1 MLNIEIDGKAVQVEH
16 GSTIIDAADKLGVAI
31 PRFCYHPK
39 LSVAANCRMCLVQVE
54 KFNKPLPA
62 CATPV
67 ADGMKIFTR
76 SKEAVEAQQ
85 SVMEFLLINHPLD
98 CPICDQGGEC
108 ELQDIAMAYGTSG
121 SRYTEEKRVVFN
133 KNIGPL
139 ISTDMTRCIQ
149 CTRCVRFLKEIGGM
163 QELGMIGR
171 GEHAEIT
178 AYVDKSVNSE
188 LSGNIIDLCPVG
200 ALTNKPYRYTA
211 RSWELTRRPS
221 IAPHDG
227 LGSHIEVHVKDNKV
241 MRVLPREKESIN
253 ECWLSDRDRYSYEG
267 LNSPDRLQVPMI
279 KHNGAWVETDWKT
292 ALEFAAGQLKD
303 ITKQYGGDALGV
315 LVSPN
320 STMEEGFLIKQL
332 ANGLGCGNVDYRLRQ
347 TDFRLDGKRVGTPWM
362 GCNIDELGELDRILI
377 IGSNL
382 RNEHPLLAQRFRKSV
397 DNGAELSIISPLDNN
412 PLMPI
417 AHKVIVRPN
426 DMVNVLGQILKAMS
440 GLQRLSLCLPPSLN
454 KLLEQIE
461 VRPNTQAM
469 AESLAG
475 LGQEVDLVAPRVGI
489 FLGTLALT
497 DPRFT
502 ELYSMAE
509 AIGGICGAKGGILPP
524 AANSTG
530 MHMMG
535 VMPSATGMHARAMI
549 EIPRTAYLLLNIEP
563 ELDCQHAALAKAAM
577 AQAECVVALTAY
589 KSAALEHAD
598 VLLPIAPFTE
608 TSGTFMSMEGRV
620 QSFAAAVK
628 PLGECRPAW
637 KVLRVLANTLGL
649 EGFEFNSAEEV
660 KTAIFNGEK
669 PSMVVRRNLNNNLKE
684 LVEIAV
690 KIKSTGLQR
699 IGEVPQYES
708 DPLVRRAASLQKTKY
723 NTQPMARMRAE
734 QMTALG
740 LVEGDTVLATQDKGS
755 AVLQVSL
762 DNHVAMGCV
771 RVTAS
776 HEGSIGLGDL
786 MGDIAIEK
794 IENANAANIG
804 ISKPLSIKGF
814 ETNKASKPLSSL
826 PQ

>member
-1 MLNIEIDGKAVQVEH
+1 MLNIEIDGKPLEVEH
-16 GSTIIDAADKLGVAI
+16 GSTIIDAADKVGIAI
-31 PRFCYHPK
+31 PRFCYHKK

-67 ADGMKIFTR
+67 ADGMKIYTR
-76 SKEAVEAQQ
+76 SKAAVEAQQ

-108 ELQDIAMAYGTSG
+108 DLQDIAVAYGASG
-121 SRYTEEKRVVFN
+121 SRYAEEKRVVFN

-149 CTRCVRFLKEIGGM
+149 CTRCVRFLKEVGGM
-163 QELGMIGR
+163 QELGLVGR

-200 ALTNKPYRYTA
+200 ALTSKPFRYSA

-267 LNSPDRLQVPMI
+267 LNSPDRLKVPMI
-279 KHNGAWVETDWKT
+279 KHNGQWQETDWKT

-303 ITKQYGGDALGV
+303 ITTQHGGDALGV

-320 STMEEGFLIKQL
+320 STMEEGYLIKKL
-332 ANGLGCGNVDYRLRQ
+332 ANSLGCGNVDYRLRQ

-362 GCNIDELGELDRILI
+362 GCNIQEIEELDRILL
-377 IGSNL
+377 IGSNI
-382 RNEHPLLAQRFRKSV
+382 RNEHPLLAQRFRKAV
-397 DNGAELSIISPLDNN
+397 ANGAELCIVSPLDND
-412 PLMPI
+412 PLMDI

-440 GLQRLSLCLPPSLN
+440 GLQKLSLCLPPSLN
-454 KLLEQIE
+454 KLLEEIR

-469 AESLAG
+469 AECLAG
-475 LGQEVDLVAPRVGI
+475 MSEDLVLIAPKVGI
-489 FLGTLALT
+489 FIGNMGLS

-502 ELYSMAE
+502 EMYSMAE
-509 AIGGICGAKGGILPP
+509 AIAGISGAKGGILPA

-530 MHMMG
+530 MHLMG
-535 VMPSATGMHARAMI
+535 VMPSPTGMHARAML
-549 EIPRTAYLLLNIEP
+549 EVPRKAYLLLNIEP

-577 AQAECVVALTAY
+577 AKAECVVALTAY
-589 KSAALEHAD
+589 KSQALENAD
-598 VLLPIAPFTE
+598 ILLPIAPFTE

-620 QSFAAAVK
+620 QSFQAVTK
-628 PLGECRPAW
+628 PLGECRPGW

-649 EGFEFNSAEEV
+649 EGFDFNSSEEV
-660 KTAIFNGEK
+660 KNAIFNNEK
-669 PSMVVRRNLNNNLKE
+669 PSAVVWRSLNNNLKE
-684 LVEIAV
+684 LVEIQIN
-690 KIKSTGLQR
+690 IKKDGLQR

-708 DPLVRRAASLQKTKY
+708 DPIVRRSPPLQKTKY
-723 NTQPMARMRAE
+723 NIRPMARMCAE
-734 QMTALG
+734 QMALLG
-740 LVEGDTVLATQDKGS
+740 LVEGDIVLARQDRGS
-755 AVLQVSL
+755 AVLKVKL
-762 DNHVAMGCV
+762 DNHVAKGCV
-771 RVTAS
+771 RVAAS
-776 HEGSIGLGDL
+776 HELTTGLGDL
-786 MGDIAIEK
+786 MGDITIEK
-794 IENANAANIG
+794 TTEEHY
-804 ISKPLSIKGF
+804 KPY
-814 ETNKASKPLSSL
+814 ETTMMEAM
-826 PQ
+826 

>member
-1 MLNIEIDGKAVQVEH
+1 MVEIEIDGKALEVEY
-16 GSTIIDAADKLGVAI
+16 GSTIIDAADKLGIAI
-31 PRFCYHPK
+31 PRFCYHKK

-54 KFNKPLPA
+54 KFAKPLPA

-76 SKEAVEAQQ
+76 SKQAVEAQK

-108 ELQDIAMAYGTSG
+108 DLQDIAVAYGTSG

-149 CTRCVRFLKEIGGM
+149 CTRCVRFLKEVGGM
-163 QELGMIGR
+163 HELGLVGR
-171 GEHAEIT
+171 GEHVEIT

-200 ALTNKPYRYTA
+200 ALTSKPFRYSA

-267 LNSPDRLQVPMI
+267 LNSPDRLKVPMI
-279 KHNGAWVETDWKT
+279 KHNGTWQETDWKT
-292 ALEFAAGQLKD
+292 ALEFAAGQIKD
-303 ITKQYGGDALGV
+303 ITKQHGGDALGV

-320 STMEEGFLIKQL
+320 STMEEGYLIKEL
-332 ANGLGCGNVDYRLRQ
+332 AHGLGCDNVDYRLRQ

-362 GCNIDELGELDRILI
+362 GCNIQEIEELDRILL

-382 RNEHPLLAQRFRKSV
+382 RNEHPLLAQRFRKAV
-397 DNGAELSIISPLDNN
+397 NNGAELSIVSPLDNN
-412 PLMPI
+412 PLMDI

-440 GLQRLSLCLPPSLN
+440 KLQRLSLCLPPSLEN
-454 KLLEQIE
+454 LLSNIK
-461 VRPNTQAM
+461 VRDNTQAM

-475 LGQEVDLVAPRVGI
+475 LGGEIDLVAPKVGI
-489 FLGTLALT
+489 FIGNMGLS

-502 ELYSMAE
+502 EMYSMAE
-509 AIGGICGAKGGILPP
+509 AIGGICGAKGGILPA

-530 MHMMG
+530 MHLIG
-535 VMPSATGMHARAMI
+535 VMPNAGGLHAREML
-549 EIPRTAYLLLNIEP
+549 EQPRKAYLLLNIEP

-589 KSAALEHAD
+589 KSDALENAD

-620 QSFAAAVK
+620 QSFAAVTK

-649 EGFEFNSAEEV
+649 HGFDFDSSEQV
-660 KTAIFNGEK
+660 KSAIFKGEK
-669 PSMVVRRNLNNNLKE
+669 PSTVVWRNLNNNLKE
-684 LVEIAV
+684 LVEIQV
-690 KIKSTGLQR
+690 NIKHEGLQR

-708 DPLVRRAASLQKTKY
+708 DPIVRRSAPLQKTKY
-723 NTQPMARMRAE
+723 NTQPMARMCAA
-734 QMTALG
+734 QISALG
-740 LVEGDTVLATQDKGS
+740 LVDGETVLARQDKGS
-755 AVLQVSL
+755 AVLKVRL

-776 HEGSIGLGDL
+776 HENSTGLGDL
-786 MGDIAIEK
+786 MGDITLEK
-794 IENANAANIG
+794 YDSDKYASDNSRQEA
-804 ISKPLSIKGF
+804 
-814 ETNKASKPLSSL
+814 ETA
-826 PQ
+826 

>member
-1 MLNIEIDGKAVQVEH
+1 MLNIEIDGKSVEVEH
-16 GSTIIDAADKLGVAI
+16 GSTIIDAADKVGIAI

-76 SKEAVEAQQ
+76 SKSAIEAQQ

-108 ELQDIAMAYGTSG
+108 DLQDIAVAYGVSG

-139 ISTDMTRCIQ
+139 VSTDMTRCIQ
-149 CTRCVRFLKEIGGM
+149 CTRCVRFLKEVGGM
-163 QELGMIGR
+163 QELGMVGR

-200 ALTNKPYRYTA
+200 ALTSKPFRYSA

-221 IAPHDG
+221 IAPHDS

-253 ECWLSDRDRYSYEG
+253 ECWLSDRDRFSYEG
-267 LNSPDRLQVPMI
+267 LNSPDRLKVPMI
-279 KHNGAWVETDWKT
+279 KHNGAWVEVDWKT
-292 ALEFAAGQLKD
+292 ALEFAAGQIKD
-303 ITKQYGGDALGV
+303 ITNEYGSDALGV

-320 STMEEGFLIKQL
+320 STMEEGYLAKKL

-347 TDFRLDGKRVGTPWM
+347 TDFRLDGKRLGTPWM
-362 GCNIDELGELDRILI
+362 GCNIHELEQLDRII
-377 IGSNL
+377 VIGSNL
-382 RNEHPLLAQRFRKSV
+382 RNEHPLLAQRFRKAV
-397 DNGAELSIISPLDNN
+397 ANGAELSIVSPLDND
-412 PLMPI
+412 PLMEV

-426 DMVNVLGQILKAMS
+426 DIVNVLGQILKAMS
-440 GLQRLSLCLPPSLN
+440 GLQRLSLCLPPTLSA
-454 KLLEQIE
+454 LLEDIK
-461 VRPNTQAM
+461 VRPNTQAI

-475 LGQEVDLVAPRVGI
+475 HGRNYSLIAPKVGI
-489 FLGTLALT
+489 FLGNMALS

-502 ELYSMAE
+502 EMYSMAE
-509 AIGGICGAKGGILPP
+509 AIGGITGAKGGILPA

-535 VMPSATGMHARAMI
+535 VMPSSTGMHARAML
-549 EIPRTAYLLLNIEP
+549 EVPRKAYLLLNIEP

-577 AQAECVVALTAY
+577 EKAECVVALTAY
-589 KSAALEHAD
+589 KSQALDNAD
-598 VLLPIAPFTE
+598 ILLPIAPFTE

-620 QSFAAAVK
+620 QSFAAAVR
-628 PLGECRPAW
+628 PLGEARPGW

-649 EGFEFNSAEEV
+649 HDFDYESSDQV
-660 KTAIFNGEK
+660 KEAIFGGDK
-669 PSMVVRRNLNNNLKE
+669 PSAVVWRSLNNNLRE
-684 LVEIAV
+684 LVEIQV
-690 KIKSTGLQR
+690 NIKHDGLQR

-708 DPLVRRAASLQKTKY
+708 DPIVRRAPSLKKTKY
-723 NTQPMARMRAE
+723 NITPMARMCAKE
-734 QMTALG
+734 MEALG
-740 LVEGDTVLATQDKGS
+740 LVDGDQVLVRQEKGS
-755 AVLQVSL
+755 AILTVRL

-771 RVTAS
+771 RVAAARPETS
-776 HEGSIGLGDL
+776 SLGDL
-786 MGDIAIEK
+786 MGEITVEK
-794 IENANAANIG
+794 YE
-804 ISKPLSIKGF
+804 PETSIVN
-814 ETNKASKPLSSL
+814 NKIITEVHA
-826 PQ
+826 

>member
-1 MLNIEIDGKAVQVEH
+1 MLKIEIDGRQLEVEH
-16 GSTIIDAADKLGVAI
+16 GTTIIDAADAVGIAI
-31 PRFCYHPK
+31 PRFCYHKK
-39 LSVAANCRMCLVQVE
+39 LSVAANCRMCLVEVD
-54 KFNKPLPA
+54 KFRKPLPA

-67 ADGMKIFTR
+67 ADGMKIYTR

-108 ELQDIAMAYGTSG
+108 DLQDIAVAYGTSG

-149 CTRCVRFLKEIGGM
+149 CTRCVRFLKEVGGM
-163 QELGMIGR
+163 QELGMVGR

-178 AYVDKSVNSE
+178 AYVDQSVNSE
-188 LSGNIIDLCPVG
+188 LSGNIVDLCPVG
-200 ALTNKPYRYTA
+200 ALTNKPFRYSA
-211 RSWELTRRPS
+211 RSWELVRRPS

-267 LNSPDRLQVPMI
+267 LNSPDRLKVPMI
-279 KHNGAWVETDWKT
+279 KHGGQWQETDWKT
-292 ALEFAAGQLKD
+292 ALEYAAGQLKT
-303 ITKQYGGDALGV
+303 ITRQNGADALGV

-320 STMEEGFLIKQL
+320 STMEEGYLIKQL
-332 ANGLGCGNVDYRLRQ
+332 AEGLGCGNIDYRLRQ
-347 TDFRLDGKRVGTPWM
+347 TDFRLDGKRMGTPWM
-362 GCNIDELGELDRILI
+362 GCDIPEIEHLDRILL
-377 IGSNL
+377 IGSNI
-382 RNEHPLLAQRFRKSV
+382 RNEHPLLAQRLRKAV
-397 DNGAELSIISPLDNN
+397 ANGAELSIVSPLDND
-412 PLMPI
+412 PLMDI

-440 GLQRLSLCLPPSLN
+440 GLQKLSLCLPPSLN
-454 KLLEQIE
+454 ALLEEIR

-475 LGQEVDLVAPRVGI
+475 MSESLYLVAPKIGI
-489 FLGTLALT
+489 FLGNMALS

-502 ELYSMAE
+502 EMYSLAE
-509 AIGGICGAKGGILPP
+509 AIGGICGAKGGILPA

-535 VMPSATGMHARAMI
+535 VMPSPIGMHARAML
-549 EIPRTAYLLLNIEP
+549 EVPRKAYLLLNVEP
-563 ELDCQHAALAKAAM
+563 ELDCQNAALARAAM
-577 AQAECVVALTAY
+577 AQAECVVALTMF
-589 KSAALEHAD
+589 KSSALEHAD

-620 QSFAAAVK
+620 QSFKAVTR

-649 EGFEFNSAEEV
+649 EGFDFNSSEEV
-660 KTAIFNGEK
+660 KTKLFNGEK
-669 PSMVVRRNLNNNLKE
+669 PSAVVWRSLNNNMKQ
-684 LVEIAV
+684 LVDIEV
-690 KIKSTGLQR
+690 NIKKDGLQR

-708 DPLVRRAASLQKTKY
+708 DPIVRRSGPLQKTKY
-723 NTQPMARMRAE
+723 NIRPMARMCAT
-734 QMTALG
+734 QMEALG
-740 LVEGDTVLATQDKGS
+740 LQEGDVVIAKQARGS
-755 AVLQVSL
+755 AVLKVKL
-762 DNHVAMGCV
+762 DNHVAKGCV
-771 RVTAS
+771 RVAAS
-776 HEGSIGLGDL
+776 HEATVGLGDL
-786 MGDIAIEK
+786 MGDIIIEK
-794 IENANAANIG
+794 TAAENYQDDE
-804 ISKPLSIKGF
+804 IKML
-814 ETNKASKPLSSL
+814 EVY
-826 PQ
+826 

>member
-1 MLNIEIDGKAVQVEH
+1 MLNIEIDGKPLEVEH
-16 GSTIIDAADKLGVAI
+16 GSTIIDAADAAGIAI
-31 PRFCYHPK
+31 PRFCYHKK

-67 ADGMKIFTR
+67 ADGMKIYTR
-76 SKEAVEAQQ
+76 SKAAVEAQQ

-108 ELQDIAMAYGTSG
+108 DLQDIAVAYGASG
-121 SRYTEEKRVVFN
+121 SRYAEEKRVVFN

-149 CTRCVRFLKEIGGM
+149 CTRCVRFLKEVGGM
-163 QELGMIGR
+163 QELGLVGR

-200 ALTNKPYRYTA
+200 ALTNKPFRYSA

-267 LNSPDRLQVPMI
+267 LNSPDRLKVPMI
-279 KHNGAWVETDWKT
+279 KHNGQWQETDWKT

-303 ITKQYGGDALGV
+303 ITTQHGADGLGV

-320 STMEEGFLIKQL
+320 STMEEGYLIKKL

-362 GCNIDELGELDRILI
+362 GCNIQEIEELDRILL
-377 IGSNL
+377 IGSNI
-382 RNEHPLLAQRFRKSV
+382 RNEHPLLAQRFRKAV
-397 DNGAELSIISPLDNN
+397 ANGAELCIVSPLDNN
-412 PLMPI
+412 PLMDV

-440 GLQRLSLCLPPSLN
+440 GLQKLSLCLPPSLN
-454 KLLEQIE
+454 NLLEEIR
-461 VRPNTQAM
+461 VRPNTQAI

-475 LGQEVDLVAPRVGI
+475 ISEDVVLIAPKVGI
-489 FLGTLALT
+489 FIGNMGLS

-502 ELYSMAE
+502 EMYSMAE
-509 AIGGICGAKGGILPP
+509 AIAGISGAKGGILPA

-530 MHMMG
+530 MHLMG
-535 VMPSATGMHARAMI
+535 VMPSPTGMHARAML
-549 EIPRTAYLLLNIEP
+549 EVPRKAYLLLNIEP

-577 AQAECVVALTAY
+577 AKAECVVALTAY
-589 KSAALEHAD
+589 KSSALENAD

-620 QSFAAAVK
+620 QSFQAVTK
-628 PLGECRPAW
+628 PLGDCRPGW

-649 EGFEFNSAEEV
+649 EGFEFNSSDEV
-660 KTAIFNGEK
+660 KNAIFNSEK
-669 PSMVVRRNLNNNLKE
+669 PSAVVWRSLNNNLKE
-684 LVEIAV
+684 LVEIQIN
-690 KIKSTGLQR
+690 IKKDGLQR

-708 DPLVRRAASLQKTKY
+708 DPIVRRSSPLQKTKY
-723 NTQPMARMRAE
+723 NIRPMARMCAE
-734 QMTALG
+734 QMALLG
-740 LVEGDTVLATQDKGS
+740 LVEGDIVLARQDRGS
-755 AVLQVSL
+755 AVLKVKL
-762 DNHVAMGCV
+762 DNHVAKGCV
-771 RVTAS
+771 RVAAS
-776 HEGSIGLGDL
+776 HELTTGLGDL
-786 MGDIAIEK
+786 MGDITIEK
-794 IENANAANIG
+794 TTEEHY
-804 ISKPLSIKGF
+804 KPY
-814 ETNKASKPLSSL
+814 ETTIMEAM
-826 PQ
+826 

>member
-1 MLNIEIDGKAVQVEH
+1 MVSSWVNIMVNIEIDGKALEVEY
-16 GSTIIDAADKLGVAI
+16 GSTIIDATDKIGIPI
-31 PRFCYHPK
+31 PRFCYHKK
-39 LSVAANCRMCLVQVE
+39 LSVAANCRMCLVQVD
-54 KFNKPLPA
+54 KFAKPLPA

-108 ELQDIAMAYGTSG
+108 DLQDIAVAYGASG

-139 ISTDMTRCIQ
+139 VSTDMTRCIQ
-149 CTRCVRFLKEIGGM
+149 CTRCVRFLKEVGGM
-163 QELGMIGR
+163 QELGMVGR

-200 ALTNKPYRYTA
+200 ALTSKPFRYSA
-211 RSWELTRRPS
+211 RSWELTRRHS

-267 LNSPDRLQVPMI
+267 LNSPDRLKTPMI
-279 KHNGAWVETDWKT
+279 KHNGNWVETDWKT

-303 ITKQYGGDALGV
+303 ITKQHGGDALGV

-320 STMEEGFLIKQL
+320 STMEEGYLIKQL
-332 ANGLGCGNVDYRLRQ
+332 AHGLGCDNVDYRLRQ

-362 GCNIDELGELDRILI
+362 GCNIQEIEELDRILL

-382 RNEHPLLAQRFRKSV
+382 RNEHPLLAQRFRKAV
-397 DNGAELSIISPLDNN
+397 NNGAELSIVSPLDNN
-412 PLMPI
+412 PLMDI

-440 GLQRLSLCLPPSLN
+440 KVQRLSLCLPPSLER
-454 KLLEQIE
+454 LLSDIK
-461 VRPNTQAM
+461 VRDNTQAI

-475 LGQEVDLVAPRVGI
+475 LAGMHGDVDLIAPKVGI
-489 FLGTLALT
+489 FLGNMALS

-502 ELYSMAE
+502 EMYSMME
-509 AIGGICGAKGGILPP
+509 AIGGICGAKGGILPA

-530 MHMMG
+530 MHLIG
-535 VMPSATGMHARAMI
+535 VMPSTLGMHARAMI
-549 EIPRTAYLLLNIEP
+549 EDPRKAYLLLNIEP

-577 AQAECVVALTAY
+577 AQAECVVAMTAY
-589 KSAALEHAD
+589 KSEALENAD

-620 QSFAAAVK
+620 QSFQAVVK

-649 EGFEFNSAEEV
+649 KGFDFDSSDEV
-660 KTAIFNGEK
+660 KDKVFNGEK
-669 PSMVVRRNLNNNLKE
+669 PSTVVWRNLNNNLKE
-684 LVEIAV
+684 LVEIQV
-690 KIKSTGLQR
+690 NIKHDGLQR

-708 DPLVRRAASLQKTKY
+708 DPIVRRAPSLQKTKY
-723 NTQPMARMRAE
+723 NTQPMARMCNKEMA
-734 QMTALG
+734 ALD
-740 LVEGDTVLATQDKGS
+740 LVEGDTVLVRQDKGS
-755 AVLQVSL
+755 AILKVKL

-776 HEGSIGLGDL
+776 HNDSTDLGDL
-786 MGDIAIEK
+786 MGEITVEK
-794 IENANAANIG
+794 YVYAEANQEAQ
-804 ISKPLSIKGF
+804 
-814 ETNKASKPLSSL
+814 TV
-826 PQ
+826 

>member
-1 MLNIEIDGKAVQVEH
+1 MLQIEIDGKALEVEH
-16 GSTIIDAADKLGVAI
+16 GSTIIDAADKVGIAI
-31 PRFCYHPK
+31 PRFCYHKK

-54 KFNKPLPA
+54 NFNKPLPA

-67 ADGMKIFTR
+67 AEGMKIFTR
-76 SKEAVEAQQ
+76 SKATVEAQQ

-108 ELQDIAMAYGTSG
+108 DLQDIAMAYGASG
-121 SRYTEEKRVVFN
+121 SRYTEEKRVVVN

-149 CTRCVRFLKEIGGM
+149 CTRCVRFLQEVGGI
-163 QELGMIGR
+163 QELGVVGR
-171 GEHAEIT
+171 SEHAEIT

-200 ALTNKPYRYTA
+200 ALTSKPFRYSA

-253 ECWLSDRDRYSYEG
+253 ECWLSDRDRFSYEG
-267 LNSPDRLQVPMI
+267 LNSPDRLKVPMI

-303 ITKQYGGDALGV
+303 ITNQHGGDALGV

-320 STMEEGFLIKQL
+320 SSMEEGYL
-332 ANGLGCGNVDYRLRQ
+332 AKKLAEGLNCGNVDYRLRQ
-347 TDFRLDGKRVGTPWM
+347 TDFRLDGKRLGTPWM
-362 GCNIDELGELDRILI
+362 GCNIQEIEELDRILL
-377 IGSNL
+377 IGSNI
-382 RNEHPLLAQRFRKSV
+382 RNEHPLLAQRFRKAV
-397 DNGAELSIISPLDNN
+397 QNGAELSIVSPLDNN
-412 PLMPI
+412 PLMDI

-440 GLQRLSLCLPPSLN
+440 GLQRLSLCLPPALTN
-454 KLLEQIE
+454 LLEEIK

-475 LGQEVDLVAPRVGI
+475 HGKTYDLIAPKVGI
-489 FLGTLALT
+489 FIGNMALS

-509 AIGGICGAKGGILPP
+509 AIGGISGAKGGILPA

-530 MHMMG
+530 MHMIG
-535 VMPSATGMHARAMI
+535 VMPSSTGMHARAML
-549 EIPRTAYLLLNIEP
+549 EIPRKAYLLLNIEP
-563 ELDCQHAALAKAAM
+563 ELDCQHATLAKAAM
-577 AQAECVVALTAY
+577 EKAECVVALTSF
-589 KSAALEHAD
+589 KSQALENAD
-598 VLLPIAPFTE
+598 ILLPIAPFTE

-649 EGFEFNSAEEV
+649 QGFDFETSEEV
-660 KTAIFNGEK
+660 KDKLFEGEK
-669 PSMVVRRNLNNNLKE
+669 PSAVVWRSLNNNLKE
-684 LVEIAV
+684 LVEIQV
-690 KIKSTGLQR
+690 NIKHDGLQR
-699 IGEVPQYES
+699 IGEVPQNES
-708 DPLVRRAASLQKTKY
+708 DPIVRRAASLQKTKY
-723 NTQPMARMRAE
+723 NIRPMARMRAE
-734 QMTALG
+734 QIAALG
-740 LVEGDTVLATQDKGS
+740 LVDGDIVLAKQDKGS
-755 AVLQVSL
+755 AVLKVKL

-771 RVTAS
+771 RIAAS
-776 HEGSIGLGDL
+776 HELTTGLGDL
-786 MGDIAIEK
+786 MGDITLEK
-794 IENANAANIG
+794 TTDA
-804 ISKPLSIKGF
+804 SYKPYDTVIMEARG
-814 ETNKASKPLSSL
+814 
-826 PQ
+826 

>member
-1 MLNIEIDGKAVQVEH
+1 MLQIEIDGKALEVEH
-16 GSTIIDAADKLGVAI
+16 GSTIIDAADKVGIAI
-31 PRFCYHPK
+31 PRFCYHKK

-54 KFNKPLPA
+54 NFNKPLPA

-67 ADGMKIFTR
+67 AEGMKIFTR
-76 SKEAVEAQQ
+76 SKATVEAQQ

-108 ELQDIAMAYGTSG
+108 DLQDIAMAYGASG
-121 SRYTEEKRVVFN
+121 SRYTEEKRVVVN

-149 CTRCVRFLKEIGGM
+149 CTRCVRFLQEVGGM
-163 QELGMIGR
+163 QELGVVGR
-171 GEHAEIT
+171 SEHAEIT

-200 ALTNKPYRYTA
+200 ALTSKPFRYSA

-253 ECWLSDRDRYSYEG
+253 QCWLSDRDRFSYEG
-267 LNSPDRLQVPMI
+267 LNSPDRLKVPMI
-279 KHNGAWVETDWKT
+279 KHKGAWVETDWKT

-303 ITKQYGGDALGV
+303 ITNQHGGDALGV

-320 STMEEGFLIKQL
+320 SSMEEGYL
-332 ANGLGCGNVDYRLRQ
+332 AKKLAEGLNCGNIDYRLRQ
-347 TDFRLDGKRVGTPWM
+347 TDFRLDGKRLGTPWM
-362 GCNIDELGELDRILI
+362 GCNIQEIEELDRILL
-377 IGSNL
+377 IGSNI
-382 RNEHPLLAQRFRKSV
+382 RNEHPLLAQRFRKAV
-397 DNGAELSIISPLDNN
+397 QNGAELSIVSPLDNN
-412 PLMPI
+412 PLMDI

-440 GLQRLSLCLPPSLN
+440 GLQRLSLCLPPALTN
-454 KLLEQIE
+454 LLEEIK

-475 LGQEVDLVAPRVGI
+475 HGKTYDLIAPKVGI
-489 FLGTLALT
+489 FIGNMALS

-509 AIGGICGAKGGILPP
+509 AIGGISGAKGGILPA

-530 MHMMG
+530 MHMIG
-535 VMPSATGMHARAMI
+535 VMPNGTGMHARAML
-549 EIPRTAYLLLNIEP
+549 EIPRKAYLLLNIEP

-577 AQAECVVALTAY
+577 EKAECVVALTSF
-589 KSAALEHAD
+589 KSPALDNAD
-598 VLLPIAPFTE
+598 ILLPIAPFTE

-649 EGFEFNSAEEV
+649 QGFDFETSEEV
-660 KTAIFNGEK
+660 KDKLFEGEK
-669 PSMVVRRNLNNNLKE
+669 PSAVVWRSLNNNLKE
-684 LVEIAV
+684 LVEIQV
-690 KIKSTGLQR
+690 NIKHDGLQR
-699 IGEVPQYES
+699 IGEVPQNES
-708 DPLVRRAASLQKTKY
+708 DPIVRRAASLQKTKY
-723 NTQPMARMRAE
+723 NIRPMARMRAE
-734 QMTALG
+734 QIAALG
-740 LVEGDTVLATQDKGS
+740 LVDGDIVLAKQDKGS
-755 AVLQVSL
+755 AVLKVKL

-771 RVTAS
+771 RVAAS
-776 HEGSIGLGDL
+776 HELTTGLGDL
-786 MGDIAIEK
+786 MGDITLEK
-794 IENANAANIG
+794 TTDT
-804 ISKPLSIKGF
+804 SYKPYDTVIMEARG
-814 ETNKASKPLSSL
+814 
-826 PQ
+826 

>member
-1 MLNIEIDGKAVQVEH
+1 MVNIEIDGKALEVEY
-16 GSTIIDAADKLGVAI
+16 GSTIIDAADKIGIAI
-31 PRFCYHPK
+31 PRFCYHKK

-54 KFNKPLPA
+54 KFAKPLPA

-108 ELQDIAMAYGTSG
+108 DLQDIAVAYGASG

-149 CTRCVRFLKEIGGM
+149 CTRCVRFLKEVGGM
-163 QELGMIGR
+163 QELGMVGR

-200 ALTNKPYRYTA
+200 ALTSKPFRYSA

-267 LNSPDRLQVPMI
+267 LNSPDRLKTPMI
-279 KHNGAWVETDWKT
+279 KHNGNWVETDWKT

-303 ITKQYGGDALGV
+303 ITTQYGGDALGV

-320 STMEEGFLIKQL
+320 STMEEGYLIKQL
-332 ANGLGCGNVDYRLRQ
+332 AHGLGCDNVDYRLRQ

-362 GCNIDELGELDRILI
+362 GCNIQEIEELDRILI

-382 RNEHPLLAQRFRKSV
+382 RNEHPLLAQRFRKAV
-397 DNGAELSIISPLDNN
+397 NNGAELSIVSPLDNN
-412 PLMPI
+412 PLMDV

-440 GLQRLSLCLPPSLN
+440 KVQRLSLCLPPSLER
-454 KLLEQIE
+454 LLSDIK
-461 VRPNTQAM
+461 VRDNTQAI

-475 LGQEVDLVAPRVGI
+475 LAGMHGDVDLIAPKVGI
-489 FLGTLALT
+489 FLGNMALS

-502 ELYSMAE
+502 EMYSMME
-509 AIGGICGAKGGILPP
+509 AIGGICGAKGGILPA

-530 MHMMG
+530 MHLIG
-535 VMPSATGMHARAMI
+535 VMPSTFGMHARAMI
-549 EIPRTAYLLLNIEP
+549 ENPRKAYLLLNIEP

-577 AQAECVVALTAY
+577 AKAECVVALTAF
-589 KSAALEHAD
+589 KSEALENAD

-620 QSFAAAVK
+620 QSFQAVVK

-637 KVLRVLANTLGL
+637 KVLRVLGNTLGL
-649 EGFEFNSAEEV
+649 KGFDFDSSEQV
-660 KTAIFNGEK
+660 KDQIFNGEK
-669 PSMVVRRNLNNNLKE
+669 PSTVVWRSLNNNLKE
-684 LVEIAV
+684 LVEIQV
-690 KIKSTGLQR
+690 NIKHDGLQR

-708 DPLVRRAASLQKTKY
+708 DPIVRRSPSLQKTKY
-723 NTQPMARMRAE
+723 NTQPMARMCAKE
-734 QMTALG
+734 IEALG
-740 LVEGDTVLATQDKGS
+740 LVEGDTVLVRQDKGS
-755 AVLQVSL
+755 AILTVKL

-776 HEGSIGLGDL
+776 HEATVGLGDL
-786 MGDIAIEK
+786 MGEITVEK
-794 IENANAANIG
+794 YEVKARTQEA
-804 ISKPLSIKGF
+804 
-814 ETNKASKPLSSL
+814 ETA
-826 PQ
+826 